1 MPSQDEWEQRNAYA
15 QGLISLNV
23 KNPIGHRV
31 NLVGTAADSWKL
43 LTDVQDKITNMERL
57 AAGNQLRSICH
68 SDGDNLDAHF
78 CQLWKAWKG
87 FNDQGGEMND
97 TDFWMVVLASMPREW
112 MVFISMLVSEF
123 YQVALW
129 FGSEWTRAAET

>member
-78 CQLWKAWKG
+78 CQL
-87 FNDQGGEMND
+87 
-97 TDFWMVVLASMPREW
+97 
-112 MVFISMLVSEF
+112 
-123 YQVALW
+123 
-129 FGSEWTRAAET
+129 